1 MTKTEY
7 KTLHQMIRANG
18 LAYATRMC
26 AQAGDVVR
34 TGVCDKLFVI
44 GRTTDWLAMRERWQS
59 NRYDGT
65 SAASV
70 IRLTTPFFN
79 R

>member
-7 KTLHQMIRANG
+7 KALRALIRGNG

-26 AQAGDVVR
+26 AQAGDVAR
-34 TGVCDKLFVI
+34 TATCDKLFNI
-44 GRTTDWLAMRERWQS
+44 GKTTDWLAMRERWQA
-59 NRYDGT
+59 NRCDDT

-70 IRLTTPFFN
+70 IRCTTPFLN